1 MRTPRGGLSRRGAA
15 SWLATVAMAR
25 RKVEEEEGEKV
36 ADVAAALADAG
47 DPLVHVVRV
56 RERGVRRS
64 CEKGGK
70 QRARGLAGL
79 AARAAAALGWGKRGP
94 GKPFLLFAFPQIEK
108 QK

>member
-25 RKVEEEEGEKV
+25 RKAEEEEGEKE
-36 ADVAAALADAG
+36 AGVAAALADAG
-47 DPLVHVVRV
+47 DPRVHVVRV

-64 CEKGGK
+64 GEKGGK
-70 QRARGLAGL
+70 QCARGLAGP

-94 GKPFLLFAFPQIEK
+94 GEPFPFICISSNRK
-108 QK
+108 TK